1 MNASRSTVLGMT
13 GGTSMR
19 AQLDSLSMTVH
30 EVVGRIELSGRNILM
45 LEEDRDRLKAV
56 MSATS
61 SMVDQQISEQCN
73 SVREQSEH
81 RFALQ
86 VAENKRLQAL
96 LAKAIDDVARMS
108 RLCENL
114 SVRVQILEAH
124 T

>member
-1 MNASRSTVLGMT
+1 MNGSRSTVLGMT

-45 LEEDRDRLKAV
+45 LEEDRDRLKQVLATQDAILNEKISSECLAV
-56 MSATS
+56 KDDFGHKMS
-61 SMVDQQISEQCN
+61 
-73 SVREQSEH
+73 
-81 RFALQ
+81 LQ
-86 VAENKRLQAL
+86 VAENRRLQGL
-96 LAKAIDDVARMS
+96 LAKAIDDVARIS